1 MATENNNNT
10 PKENQGP
17 QSEGRRNA
25 LKALATIPVLGALG
39 YGVYKKQTYDKKS
52 KSLGS
57 AFKFDKEHYMI
68 PAQPDGKKIRIG
80 MIGFGI
86 RGKQLMRAAGF
97 AEPSWIDGLMEGA
110 KNDSKDKRYE
120 QFLEQDDL
128 NIEVTGVCDIFD
140 VYGEAAVLAASN
152 IHREGSNGKF
162 GKRPKRYR
170 TYKNCWRPMTSTQ
183 LLSLLPTIGT
193 VRWRWKQLKPES
205 MSMWKNRCRGQFLR
219 LIRCARW

>member
-10 PKENQGP
+10 QKENQGP

-97 AEPSWIDGLMEGA
+97 AEPSWIDGLIEGA

-120 QFLEQDDL
+120 QLQEQDDL
-128 NIEVTGVCDIFD
+128 NIEVTGWAGI
-140 VYGEAAVLAASN
+140 
-152 IHREGSNGKF
+152 I
-162 GKRPKRYR
+162 
-170 TYKNCWRPMTSTQ
+170 
-183 LLSLLPTIGT
+183 
-193 VRWRWKQLKPES
+193 
-205 MSMWKNRCRGQFLR
+205 
-219 LIRCARW
+219 

>member
-86 RGKQLMRAAGF
+86 RGISQYEDADYTLVIPEDLLGNTKWNSNSYEVGRSNPEL
-97 AEPSWIDGLMEGA
+97 
-110 KNDSKDKRYE
+110 RYE
-120 QFLEQDDL
+120 FNVWELAGKPREDKTTYDF
-128 NIEVTGVCDIFD
+128 NPISDVYSIDEVTLSG
-140 VYGEAAVLAASN
+140 
-152 IHREGSNGKF
+152 GK
-162 GKRPKRYR
+162 
-170 TYKNCWRPMTSTQ
+170 TSYVFQ
-183 LLSLLPTIGT
+183 SPP
-193 VRWRWKQLKPES
+193 R
-205 MSMWKNRCRGQFLR
+205 LR
-219 LIRCARW
+219 RAGGDPQGLQYQEQCMGCQ

>member
-80 MIGFGI
+80 DRF
-86 RGKQLMRAAGF
+86 RYPWQAADACSRF
-97 AEPSWIDGLMEGA
+97 C
-110 KNDSKDKRYE
+110 RT
-120 QFLEQDDL
+120 FLD
-128 NIEVTGVCDIFD
+128 
-140 VYGEAAVLAASN
+140 
-152 IHREGSNGKF
+152 R
-162 GKRPKRYR
+162 RPD
-170 TYKNCWRPMTSTQ
+170 
-183 LLSLLPTIGT
+183 
-193 VRWRWKQLKPES
+193 
-205 MSMWKNRCRGQFLR
+205 
-219 LIRCARW
+219 